1 MADIGYARVST
12 KEQNLQLQL
21 DALEKAGCAPR
32 DIYADDGVS
41 GKFASRPKLDQCLEV
56 LAPGD
61 TLAVWKLDRL
71 GRSLQH
77 LVAVVNELKDRGIGF
92 RSLTEGI
99 DTSTASG
106 ELVFH
111 VFAALAQFER
121 ALIIERTMAGLQ
133 VARDKGYVGGRHP
146 ALNAEQARTV
156 KEMLARGLTVSATA
170 RALRV
175 SRPTIY
181 RIIDATDEELA
192 ERDRRAADRRKWLE
206 GRPGAGT

>member
-1 MADIGYARVST
+1 MTDIGYARVST

-21 DALEKAGCAPR
+21 DALTRAGCSRIFR
-32 DIYADDGVS
+32 DEGVS
-41 GKFASRPKLDQCLEV
+41 GKFASRPDLDECFRT

-61 TLAVWKLDRL
+61 VLVVWKLDRL

-77 LVAVVNELKDRGIGF
+77 LVAAVNDLRDRGVGF

-146 ALNAEQARTV
+146 ALDAQQAKTV

-181 RIIDATDEELA
+181 RIIEASDAELA
-192 ERDRRAADRRKWLE
+192 ERERRAAARRKWLE
-206 GRPGAGT
+206 GRPRA

>member
-1 MADIGYARVST
+1 QVAGVNRSGGRRRYVSDIGYARVST

-21 DALEKAGCAPR
+21 DALEKAGCAPY
-32 DIYADDGVS
+32 DTYADDGVS
-41 GKFASRPKLDQCLEV
+41 GKCASRPQLDDCLAA

-61 TLAVWKLDRL
+61 TLNVWKLDRL

-133 VARDKGYVGGRHP
+133 VAKD
-146 ALNAEQARTV
+146 
-156 KEMLARGLTVSATA
+156 
-170 RALRV
+170 
-175 SRPTIY
+175 
-181 RIIDATDEELA
+181 
-192 ERDRRAADRRKWLE
+192 
-206 GRPGAGT
+206 

>member
-1 MADIGYARVST
+1 VSDIGYARVST

-21 DALEKAGCAPR
+21 DALTKAGCAR
-32 DIYADDGVS
+32 IFQDDGVS
-41 GKFASRPKLDQCLEV
+41 GKYASRPELDECFEA

-61 TLAVWKLDRL
+61 VLVVWKLDRL

-77 LVAVVNELKDRGIGF
+77 LVAAVNDLRDRGIGF

-133 VARDKGYVGGRHP
+133 VARDKGYVGGRSP
-146 ALNAEQARTV
+146 ALDAQQAKTV

-181 RIIDATDEELA
+181 RIIESTEAELA
-192 ERDRRAADRRKWLE
+192 ERDRRSAARRKWLE
-206 GRPGAGT
+206 GRPSA